1 MEVGDA
7 VIIVRPYKKC
17 HMGKEAVI
25 LKKLIDNEGV
35 AIYRVK
41 INGRKNPL
49 PRWATDE
56 DLKLQ
61 DNTQ

>member
-1 MEVGDA
+1 MEVGDK
-7 VIIVRPYKKC
+7 VIIVRPEKKC
-17 HMGKEAVI
+17 HEGKEGVI
-25 LKKLIDNEGV
+25 LKKMIDDEGV

-56 DLKLQ
+56 DIKKV
-61 DNTQ
+61 